1 VLTRLPESEKL
12 TLIEIMKLAAGEVA
26 GEKSSK
32 TLAEEIDRLNE
43 DIDVTKRFGQK
54 GLGQRALG
62 RAFQILIESSETNEG
77 KCMFA
82 YDIFKAFERVVLDYV
97 TEPTDRTRY
106 LDTLKIAKGLYRER
120 IMTEMF
126 NAYMDEPD
134 AVRKDVMNYVNM
146 VIGID
151 ADTLG
156 PDQLWKY
163 RDPQTNELKA
173 IKIDERFIRSV
184 EEKLE
189 LKTDE
194 KRKQFR
200 TTIRKIYGQKMNT
213 EPDYDFMDNLELVKA
228 VTNVRLKSDIASAGS
243 LVGALANRT
252 NEENKKLYDRI
263 VETMFT
269 KIVYCK
275 TCAQKTIEYF
285 CTQDD
290 EN

>member
-1 VLTRLPESEKL
+1 
-12 TLIEIMKLAAGEVA
+12 
-26 GEKSSK
+26 
-32 TLAEEIDRLNE
+32 
-43 DIDVTKRFGQK
+43 
-54 GLGQRALG
+54 
-62 RAFQILIESSETNEG
+62 
-77 KCMFA
+77 MFA

-269 KIVYCK
+269 KLGYCK